1 MKLKGKVALVTGAGR
16 GLGRIIALRLAE
28 EGADL
33 VIHYSASRQG
43 ADEVVREVQ
52 AKGGKAIA
60 VQADI
65 AQRSDVQ
72 RMFEQVDQAFDR
84 VDIVVNSAG
93 VSNGTPLAELRDEDI
108 EFLIGINLRGP
119 LYVTSEASKR
129 MPEGG
134 RVVNIAS
141 SLAEFPLPGASL
153 YAGTKAAMKAFTETW
168 AKELGTKGI
177 TVNTV
182 TPGATSPGMMET
194 APDGFREF
202 FEKASPFGRIGRAE
216 EVAAVIA
223 FLCSPEA
230 SWVSGTHVLVNGA
243 ANA

>member
-1 MKLKGKVALVTGAGR
+1 MKLKGKVALVTGSGR
-16 GLGRIIALRLAE
+16 GLGRVIALRLAE

-33 VIHYSASRQG
+33 IVHYSASAEG
-43 ADEVVREVQ
+43 ANEVVERVR
-52 AKGGKAIA
+52 AGGGRA
-60 VQADI
+60 VAVKADI
-65 AQRSDVQ
+65 ASRGQVAALFDVI
-72 RMFEQVDQAFDR
+72 DR
-84 VDIVVNSAG
+84 EFGRLDILVNSAG
-93 VSNGTPLAELRDEDI
+93 VSNGTPLGALRDDDVAA
-108 EFLIGINLRGP
+108 LVGINLCGP
-119 LYVTSEASKR
+119 LYVTSEAAER

-134 RVVNIAS
+134 RVVNIAT
-141 SLAEFPLPGASL
+141 SLVEFPLPGASL
-153 YAGTKAAMKAFTETW
+153 YAGTKAAVKAFTESW
-168 AKELGTKGI
+168 AKELGPRGI

-194 APDGFREF
+194 APEGFREF
-202 FEKASPFGRIGRAE
+202 FANASPFKRIGRAE

>member
-1 MKLKGKVALVTGAGR
+1 MNLKGKVALVTGSGR
-16 GLGRIIALRLAE
+16 GLGRVIALRLAA

-33 VIHYSASRQG
+33 VVHYSASREG
-43 ADEVVREVQ
+43 AEEVVKEVE

-60 VQADI
+60 VQADVANRREVI
-65 AQRSDVQ
+65 AMFAEIDRS
-72 RMFEQVDQAFDR
+72 FGS
-84 VDIVVNSAG
+84 VDIVINSAG
-93 VSNGTPLAELRDEDI
+93 VSNGTPLADLKDEDV
-108 EFLIGINLRGP
+108 ETLLGINIRGP
-119 LYVTSEASKR
+119 LYITSEASRR
-129 MPEGG
+129 MAAGG

-153 YAGTKAAMKAFTETW
+153 YAGSKAAMKAFTETW
-168 AKELGTKGI
+168 AKELGPKGI

-194 APDGFREF
+194 APQGYREF

-243 ANA
+243 ASA

>member
-1 MKLKGKVALVTGAGR
+1 MKLKGKVALVTGSGR
-16 GLGRIIALRLAE
+16 GLGRVIALRLAE

-33 VIHYSASRQG
+33 VVHYSASRQG
-43 ADEVVREVQ
+43 ADEVVAEVE
-52 AKGGKAIA
+52 ARGGRAIA

-65 AQRSDVQ
+65 AQRNDVQ
-72 RMFEQVDQAFDR
+72 RLFEQVDQAFDR
-84 VDIVVNSAG
+84 IDIVVNSAG
-93 VSNGTPLAELRDEDI
+93 VSNGTPLSDLKDEDV
-108 EFLIGINLRGP
+108 ETLIGINLRGP
-119 LYVTSEASKR
+119 LYITSEASKR

-168 AKELGTKGI
+168 AKELGAKGI

-194 APDGFREF
+194 APEGFREF

-243 ANA
+243 ASA

>member
-1 MKLKGKVALVTGAGR
+1 MKLKGKVALVTGSGR
-16 GLGRIIALRLAE
+16 GLGRVIALRLAE

-33 VIHYSASRQG
+33 VVHYSASRQG
-43 ADEVVREVQ
+43 ADEVVKEVE

-60 VQADI
+60 VQADV
-65 AQRSDVQ
+65 AKRSDVNA
-72 RMFEQVDQAFDR
+72 MFEEVDRTFKH

-93 VSNGTPLAELRDEDI
+93 VSNGTPLADLKDEDV
-108 EFLIGINLRGP
+108 ETLLGINIRGP
-119 LYVTSEASKR
+119 LYITSEASKR

-141 SLAEFPLPGASL
+141 SLAEFPLAGASL
-153 YAGTKAAMKAFTETW
+153 YGGSKAAMKAFTESW
-168 AKELGTKGI
+168 AKELGPRGI

-223 FLCSPEA
+223 FLASPEA

-243 ANA
+243 ASA